1 MTAEK
6 LLERLQPTSCPIDPV
21 PGRPNILLLQGE
33 DIGRHQGCYG
43 DLKAHTPNLDRLAEE
58 GVRYTQAFTH
68 APVCAPSRG
77 GMVTGRYPY
86 SLGNHHMRSSLAQ
99 PPRTFTQELRDA
111 GYYVNWNT
119 KLDFNFTPQEDWRDE
134 ASNWYDKPA
143 PEQPFFLYENFSV
156 THESRMFPQKPE
168 WHKDIP
174 EAEGIPMPDPS
185 TLEVPSHLTDCP
197 EVRLEIAQYYQA
209 MSILDAQ
216 VGNRMK
222 WLEDQGLRDTTI
234 VIFLSDHGR
243 GLPREK
249 RWCYDAGLHLP
260 LIIRW
265 PGRVDAGTVRNEL
278 IAWVDIAPTILSLA
292 GASIP
297 EDYQGRCFLG
307 KDRSAPRE
315 CVFAGRDRMDEVFD
329 RVRVVRD
336 SRWHYIRNFA
346 PNLPWA
352 QYQQYMEQQ
361 EIMGV
366 MREQF
371 RKGELKGAEIAFFEP
386 SKPEEELFDVERDP
400 ECLHNLA
407 TDPEQAGALQLMRER
422 LDAHL
427 QEVGDL
433 GEITEEELIER
444 GILEDSLT
452 QYYARRELTDRSLVL
467 GSYPFPTTLRDAQE
481 AGWVKQTPRHPP
493 GPR

>member
-1 MTAEK
+1 MTSEQ
-6 LLERLQPTSCPIDPV
+6 LSEPLQPSSAPTDQV
-21 PGRPNILLLQGE
+21 PDKPNILLLQGE
-33 DIGRHQGCYG
+33 DIGRHLGCYG
-43 DLKAHTPNLDRLAEE
+43 DLKAHTPNLDGLAEE
-58 GVRYTQAFTH
+58 GVRYTRAFTH

-86 SLGNHHMRSSLAQ
+86 SLGNHHMRSSLAR
-99 PPRTFTQELRDA
+99 PPRMFTQELRDA

-119 KLDFNFTPQEDWRDE
+119 KLDFNFTPREGWRDE
-134 ASNWYDKPA
+134 ASNWHEKPA
-143 PEQPFFLYENFSV
+143 PAQPFFLYENFHV
-156 THESRMFPQKPE
+156 THESRMFPDRQN
-168 WHKDIP
+168 WHGSIP
-174 EAEGIPMPDPS
+174 EEEGIPLPNPA

-197 EVRLEIAQYYQA
+197 EVRLEIAKYYQA

-216 VGNRMK
+216 VGNRLR
-222 WLEDQGLRDTTI
+222 WLEDQGLRDNTI

-260 LIIRW
+260 LIIRR
-265 PGRVDAGTVRNEL
+265 PGQLDAGTVRDEL

-292 GASIP
+292 GVPIP

-307 KDRSAPRE
+307 DERSDSRE

-329 RVRVVRD
+329 RVRAVRD

-361 EIMGV
+361 EIMWV
-366 MREQF
+366 MRAQA
-371 RKGELKGAEIAFFEP
+371 RKGELEGTQTAFFVP
-386 SKPEEELFDVERDP
+386 SKPEEELFDVEHDP

-407 TDPEQAGALQLMRER
+407 KDPENAGVLERMRER
-422 LDAHL
+422 LDSHL
-427 QEVGDL
+427 KEVGDL

-452 QYYARRELTDRSLVL
+452 DYFDRRDLSDRDLVL
-467 GSYPFPTTLRDAQE
+467 GEYPFPTTLREARE
-481 AGWVKQTPRHPP
+481 AGLVD
-493 GPR
+493 

>member
-1 MTAEK
+1 MQTK
-6 LLERLQPTSCPIDPV
+6 
-21 PGRPNILLLQGE
+21 PNILLLQGE

-86 SLGNHHMRSSLAQ
+86 SLGNHHMRCSLAK

-111 GYYVNWNT
+111 GYFVNWNT
-119 KLDFNFTPQEDWRDE
+119 KLDFNFVPQEGWRDE
-134 ASNWYDKPA
+134 ASNWHEKPA

-156 THESRMFPQKPE
+156 THESRMFPNRPG
-168 WHKDIP
+168 WHENLP

-197 EVRLEIAQYYQA
+197 EVRMELAKYYQA
-209 MSILDAQ
+209 MTILDTQ
-216 VGNRMK
+216 VGNRLR
-222 WLEDQGLRDTTI
+222 WLDDQGVRENTI

-260 LIIRW
+260 LIIRR
-265 PGRVDAGTVRNEL
+265 PGGLDAGTVRDEL

-292 GASIP
+292 GAPIP
-297 EDYQGRCFLG
+297 ESYQGRCFLG
-307 KDRSAPRE
+307 EERSPPRE

-352 QYQQYMEQQ
+352 QYQHYMEQQ

-366 MREQF
+366 MRGQA
-371 RKGELKGAEIAFFEP
+371 RKGELKGAQAAFFAA
-386 SKPEEELFDVERDP
+386 SKPEEELFDVGRDP

-407 TDPEQAGALQLMRER
+407 ADPGCAGVLNRMRER

-427 QEVGDL
+427 RDVVDL

-444 GILEDSLT
+444 GILEDSLAD
-452 QYYARRELTDRSLVL
+452 YHARRELADRNSVL
-467 GSYPFPTTLRDAQE
+467 GDFPFPTTLREARDAGLVE
-481 AGWVKQTPRHPP
+481 
-493 GPR
+493 